1 MSESEKEKESER
13 EVNEREMIERKTERE
28 AREGENTLCIVY
40 CKHCSEFHKPVI
52 FNPLISSNPL
62 LNENLK

>member
-1 MSESEKEKESER
+1 MRESESER
-13 EVNEREMIERKTERE
+13 EVNEREMIERKKGKQGRERTPY
-28 AREGENTLCIVY
+28 ASYIAN
-40 CKHCSEFHKPVI
+40 CSKFHKPVI